1 MGWAFSSANL
11 SVEREFDVNGRIEL
25 DDRPFSGYL
34 EHRAVQRGMS
44 LFRASG
50 RGVSRYSLSALGEI
64 NDNKL
69 VIGCMLSGA
78 GRLAA
83 EGNDEVG
90 WRNAAHMYGVSLS
103 GRPIRYDLQP
113 HDPWS
118 AIALMLTPELL
129 DELDGDL
136 GRDGMRAVERVLAG
150 ASEPISL
157 MRPMNSTM
165 LRIAHELM
173 EPRFAGS
180 LGHLHREAK
189 AGEILVHLLA
199 GLFQTGDGPQRDPD
213 ANERRR
219 VREARERLLSD
230 LRDPPSLGQLAAE
243 VGLSAR
249 RLNRGFRALYGMT
262 VFELLLEARLEAAR
276 RMLDSGEAMP
286 LKQLAWA
293 VGYSQHT
300 NFINAFRRRFGVS
313 PGRYRSEPR

>member
-11 SVEREFDVNGRIEL
+11 SVEKEFDAGGRIEL
-25 DDRPFSGYL
+25 DDQPFSGFM

-44 LFRASG
+44 LFRA
-50 RGVSRYSLSALGEI
+50 RGQGANRYSLSALGEI

-69 VIGCMLSGA
+69 VLGCMLSGA
-78 GRLAA
+78 GQLVAQ
-83 EGNDEVG
+83 GNDEVG

-113 HDPWS
+113 HEEWS
-118 AIALMLTPELL
+118 AMALMLTPELL
-129 DELDGDL
+129 DNLDGDL
-136 GRDGMRAVERVLAG
+136 AADGLRAVERVLAG
-150 ASEPISL
+150 VSEPISL
-157 MRPMNSTM
+157 MRPMNSAM
-165 LRIAHELM
+165 LRIAQELM

-180 LGHLHREAK
+180 LGQLHREAK
-189 AGEILVHLLA
+189 AGEMLVHLLA
-199 GLFQTGDGPQRDPD
+199 GLFQAGEGRHRDPD

-219 VREARERLLSD
+219 VREARERLLAD
-230 LRDPPSLGQLAAE
+230 LRDPPSLGRLAAE
-243 VGLSAR
+243 VGLTPR

-262 VFELLLEARLEAAR
+262 VFELLLEARLERAR

-286 LKQLAWA
+286 LKQLAYT

-313 PGRYRSEPR
+313 PGRYRGESR